1 MTGATPS
8 QDDDGDTARWRA
20 VVERRPSAGSAFVY
34 AVTTTGVYCRPGCPS
49 RRPNRDNVVFFD
61 SPEPARAA
69 GFRPCRR
76 CHPDASASN
85 GALEASVTA
94 ARQHLETCETE
105 PTLADLAAE
114 AGLSPGHFQRV
125 FKAMVGVSPKA
136 YARAVRA
143 ARLRTALEEG
153 ATVTEAIYGAGYGSP
168 ARAHNDVGP
177 ALGMSPSAYRK
188 GGAGAVIDYV
198 TGDCVLGR
206 VLVAA
211 TARGLCSVAFGDDD
225 AALLDSLRARF
236 PNASLRADGDSARTV
251 LPAVVALAAEPGAPF
266 DGPLDVRGTAF
277 QLRVWEELRRIP
289 PGETRTYREVAAA
302 IGRPT
307 ATRAV
312 ANACGD
318 NPVALVVPCHR
329 VVRTDGGLGGYRWGL
344 ARKRTLLR
352 HEGARGD
359 AS

>member
-8 QDDDGDTARWRA
+8 QKDDGDTARWRA
-20 VVERRPSAGSAFVY
+20 VIERRRPAGATFVY
-34 AVTTTGVYCRPGCPS
+34 AVTTTGIYCRPGCPS

-61 SPEPARAA
+61 GAEQARAA

-76 CHPDASASN
+76 CHPDAPTN
-85 GALEASVTA
+85 GALEAAVTVV
-94 ARQHLETCETE
+94 RQRLETCETE
-105 PTLADLAAE
+105 PTLAELAAE

-136 YARAVRA
+136 YARAVRGT
-143 ARLRTALEEG
+143 RLREALAEG
-153 ATVTEAIYGAGYGSP
+153 ATVTEAIYDAGYSGP
-168 ARAHNDVGP
+168 ARAHNAAEMV
-177 ALGMSPSAYRK
+177 LGMSPSAYRK
-188 GGAGAVIDYV
+188 GGAGEIIDHAI
-198 TGDCVLGR
+198 GDCVLGR

-211 TARGLCSVAFGDDD
+211 TPRGLCSVAFGDDD
-225 AALLDSLRARF
+225 AALLDNLRARF
-236 PNASLRADGDSARTV
+236 PNAMLRADGDAARAI
-251 LPAVVALAAEPGAPF
+251 LPAVVAVAAEPGEPF
-266 DGPLDVRGTAF
+266 EGPLDVRGTAF

-289 PGETRTYREVAAA
+289 PGETRTYSEVAAA